1 MKFIF
6 DIDGTVCF
14 DGRTIDESICRAFDE
29 ITSANHEIIFAS
41 ARPIRDLIPVLPEP
55 FRNGSMVGGN
65 GTFVFDQGKIKV
77 EFLQGDV
84 LKQLL
89 DCIETNQLTYLADSE
104 WDYAYTGDT
113 DHPIYRNIDK
123 TSAKNREINDLQTI
137 CKLVLFNPTEQ
148 VLQELSQL
156 PVSIVHYKNEN
167 AIDISPL
174 GVNKVSGLRKLNIDQ
189 FIAFGNDS
197 NDQCLFE
204 HALHSVCIGNNDVKR
219 YATETINRENIPDTI
234 RRILERLE
242 EQKYEKPDKVKTW

>member
-1 MKFIF
+1 MKFVF

-14 DGRTIDESICRAFDE
+14 DGRTIDESICLAFEE
-29 ITSANHEIIFAS
+29 IVRANHEIIFAS
-41 ARPIRDLIPVLPEP
+41 ARPIRDLIRVLPEP
-55 FRNGSMVGGN
+55 FRHGSMVGGN
-65 GTFVFDQGKIKV
+65 GTFIFEQRNIQV
-77 EFLQGDV
+77 EYFKDDL

-89 DCIETNQLTYLADSE
+89 ACIEANQLTYLADGE

-123 TSAKNREINDLQTI
+123 TSAKNRKITELQTI
-137 CKLVLFNPTEQ
+137 CKLVLFHPTEQ

-156 PVSIVHYKNEN
+156 PVTIVHYKNEH

-174 GVNKVSGLRKLNIDQ
+174 GVNKVRGLRKLNIDQ

-204 HALHSVCIGNNDVKR
+204 NAIHSVCIGDNDVKR
-219 YATETINRENIPDTI
+219 YATETINREEIPDTI
-234 RRILERLE
+234 RRIIESLDAR
-242 EQKYEKPDKVKTW
+242 KRNYSKM